1 MEQAFDA
8 LFIDRRERLFSER
21 ERGLGISGKP
31 GLSVAF
37 MYSSN
42 QRHFA
47 RR

>member
-1 MEQAFDA
+1 MEQTFNA
-8 LFIDRRERLFSER
+8 LFIDRRERLFLPR
-21 ERGLGISGKP
+21 EKGLGISGKP